1 MKITYILPHSPEA
14 CGLEDKSF
22 PTFNHFSHKYCS
34 IMEELGHET
43 ELLYLGRNKKV
54 KKYRK
59 NLIQFPIT
67 FGSKFGKEFS
77 LPLFKYLIK
86 LKTDIVHIHGS
97 YQYNI
102 LPLLMI
108 LYLKRIPI
116 VIQHHGGAFNYSKLK
131 VRLYYKVKVL
141 LSNIL
146 FKTIDAFL
154 SVNVEEI
161 ENLKRAGLR
170 EKNKLIYLPVGVD
183 TSIFF
188 PESKKEVREK
198 LGLSQEKKYI
208 LFVGVM
214 IKRKGVEYLI
224 KSINL
229 LKNKYPDIILLLVYG
244 GGSEEEVKRL
254 KKLSEELNINEQIK
268 FVGCIPENETLREYY
283 NAADICVFP
292 SLSEGLGIV
301 TLEALACRKPVIG
314 TKTHIR
320 GGVLKHGENA
330 LLAELRSAESLA
342 ENISILLDNPELAD
356 KLSENGYNYIINNVE
371 WRKIG
376 EKLVNIYEKL
386 RN

>member
-22 PTFNHFSHKYCS
+22 PTFNHFSHRYCG

-77 LPLFKYLIK
+77 LPLLKYLIK

-102 LPLLMI
+102 LPLLII

-188 PESKKEVREK
+188 PESKREARKK
-198 LGLSQEKKYI
+198 LNLPQEKKYI
-208 LFVGVM
+208 LFVGRLD
-214 IKRKGVEYLI
+214 KNKGVDYLI
-224 KSINL
+224 KAFDL
-229 LKNKYPDIILLLVYG
+229 LKNKYPDTILLIVG
-244 GGSEEEVKRL
+244 GGPELQNLKQLSRELGISDRVKFTGFV
-254 KKLSEELNINEQIK
+254 NEAR
-268 FVGCIPENETLREYY
+268 NLRTYY

-292 SLSEGLGIV
+292 IFTSGLGIV
-301 TLEALACRKPVIG
+301 TLEALACKKPIIG
-314 TKTHIR
+314 TKKLIA
-320 GGVLKHGENA
+320 GGVLKDGENA
-330 LLAELRSAESLA
+330 LLAELRSVESLA
-342 ENISILLDNPELAD
+342 ENISILLDDPELAD
-356 KLSENGYNYIINNVE
+356 KLSENGYNYVINNLD
-371 WRKIG
+371 WKRIG
-376 EKLVNIYEKL
+376 EKLNNLYQEL
-386 RN
+386 T

>member
-22 PTFNHFSHKYCS
+22 PTFNHFSHRYCS

-43 ELLYLGRNKKV
+43 ELLYLGRHKRV

-67 FGSKFGKEFS
+67 FGSEFGKEFS
-77 LPLFKYLIK
+77 LPLLKYLLK

-102 LPLLMI
+102 LPLLII

-116 VIQHHGGAFNYSKLK
+116 VIQHHGGASNYSKLK

-188 PESKKEVREK
+188 PESKKEARKK
-198 LGLSQEKKYI
+198 LNLPQEKKYI
-208 LFVGVM
+208 LFVGRLD
-214 IKRKGVEYLI
+214 KNKGVDYLI
-224 KSINL
+224 KAFDL
-229 LKNKYPDIILLLVYG
+229 LKNKYPDTILLIVG
-244 GGSEEEVKRL
+244 GGPELQNLKQLSRELGISDRVKFTGFV
-254 KKLSEELNINEQIK
+254 NEAR
-268 FVGCIPENETLREYY
+268 NLRTYY

-292 SLSEGLGIV
+292 IFTSGLGIV
-301 TLEALACRKPVIG
+301 TLEALACKKPVIG
-314 TKTHIR
+314 TKKLIA
-320 GGVLKHGENA
+320 GGVLKDGENA
-330 LLAELRSAESLA
+330 LLAELRSVESLA
-342 ENISILLDNPELAD
+342 ENISILLDDPELAD